1 MKKILLFIFLT
12 LGIGI
17 FISCQKVSSESKR
30 MNDLWKRA
38 QKYHKD
44 NIPMPKDTMFL
55 RAFQYFR
62 EKGDDDKLMESY
74 LLEAFYYAW
83 NKEAESAVRALDEGL
98 NCSSP
103 IKDTIWNVEFYR
115 AKSNVFYM
123 LGMYQEAIQALYEL
137 LEFSD
142 KLSKSERSYTIYKI
156 GLNLSLIGSPDFE
169 LFYEKSIHMAM
180 ASQDTLMA
188 VHYLKNYADALGNP
202 SVKKYRK
209 SNDVIQS
216 VFNLSPQQKEL
227 SNSYITLIHN
237 HLNLHQIDSAKH
249 YLQIAWENE
258 ERLLNE
264 KKGDATRVALLLFL
278 QELIHWTDSKPIGIR
293 GLGRFN
299 DSITIDRMMQQ
310 RAFIRETEWKY
321 QLQYENQKLQQ
332 DKVLL
337 SLYIIIG
344 IILAVA
350 LAGGGWL
357 LYRDRIKRLAEAEE
371 RIGALTQMLEETNQT
386 ASNQTTQ
393 PEEDAYFKKLLLQQL
408 GLYRLVATS
417 PTDENKALL
426 HRVHKICNDEI
437 PTNALLD
444 WDELYL
450 LIDHLYDNFHSRLM
464 ECFGAVLTDK
474 EVQICCLICAGFSTN
489 EIAAVTQQGN
499 DTIYTRKSSIRRKV
513 GAKGREDI
521 VAAIRRA
528 FGD

>member
-1 MKKILLFIFLT
+1 MKKILSFIFLT

-30 MNDLWKRA
+30 MNDLWEMA
-38 QKYHKD
+38 QEYRKD
-44 NIPMPKDTMFL
+44 DIPMPKDTMFL

-62 EKGDDDKLMESY
+62 EKGDSDKLMESY
-74 LLEAFYYAW
+74 LLEAFYYIW
-83 NKEAESAVRALDEGL
+83 NKEPESAIKALDEGL
-98 NCSSP
+98 NRSIP
-103 IKDTIWNVEFYR
+103 TKDTIWNVEYYR

-123 LGMYQEAIQALYEL
+123 FGMYQEAIQALHKL

-142 KLSKSERSYTIYKI
+142 KLSNFERSYIIYKI
-156 GLNLSLIGSPDFE
+156 GLNLSLIGSLDFKS
-169 LFYEKSIHMAM
+169 FYEKSIQMAM

-188 VHYLKNYADALGNP
+188 VHFLKNYADALGNP
-202 SVKKYRK
+202 SVKEYRK

-216 VFNLSPQQKEL
+216 VFNLSPQQKDL
-227 SNSYITLIHN
+227 SNSYITLIYN
-237 HLNLHQIDSAKH
+237 HLNLHQVDSAKH
-249 YLQIAWENE
+249 YLQIAWVNE
-258 ERLLNE
+258 ERLLNK

-278 QELIHWTDSKPIGIR
+278 QELIHWTDSKPIGMRKI
-293 GLGRFN
+293 GRFN
-299 DSITIDRMMQQ
+299 DSITVDRMMQQ
-310 RAFIRETEWKY
+310 RAFVRETEWKY

-357 LYRDRIKRLAEAEE
+357 LYRNRIKRLAEAEE
-371 RIGALTQMLEETNQT
+371 RIGALAQMLEETNRA
-386 ASNQTTQ
+386 ASNQTAQ

-426 HRVHKICNDEI
+426 HRIYEICNDEI
-437 PTNALLD
+437 PTNTLLM
-444 WDELYL
+444 WDELYV

-464 ECFGAVLTDK
+464 ECFGTELTDK

-489 EIAAVTQQGN
+489 EIAAVTQQSN

-521 VAAIRRA
+521 VTAIQRA
-528 FGD
+528 FSD